1 MSRAGLPHMVP
12 LERLGAAGS
21 GPESRRQSCG
31 DTSRAADGGRGILHL
46 QQGALTPQFSGS
58 PAPPEVL
65 RPRGPSSCSG
75 YS

>member
-12 LERLGAAGS
+12 LERLGAAD
-21 GPESRRQSCG
+21 SRKWARVPQ
-31 DTSRAADGGRGILHL
+31 L

-58 PAPPEVL
+58 PVPPEVL